1 MADMFKNYAEL
12 SAVYVEGTD
21 YRVTLTKKSKDIGVT
36 AYHGGGIEI
45 GSTELLQYI
54 YEKRTTWSW
63 YGFEGLL
70 SADNGNLHITSTNF
84 DEPRGMDFIGHVN
97 RAVSLHGASGDT
109 PITYI
114 GGMDV
119 ITRAFI
125 KSKLE
130 AKGFVVQLASTESG
144 IAGEQPNNF
153 VNRPPK
159 GGVQLE
165 MTTQLRKNFF
175 LNGDW
180 SKSVRTNKA
189 NWTQTMKDYG
199 DAVIEGVELAL
210 ALKLIGSGQ
219 LSLVDLNDAIV
230 SGTAPTNPSVGT
242 LWVDESVTPK
252 MLKKWNGTSWDEM
265 GELDPNLSETI
276 TDIQETLGNMANDDV
291 LDFQERQ
298 IIKDKLLEIIGYTAY
313 DKTPFLS
320 TFEGKVAGSTTVN
333 PHVSKYTGSA
343 TFMSTSNGTE
353 NTQAQYGNIMKKDG
367 TSFRVS
373 QSTANSRSQ
382 AVYSFNLIAEIE
394 KRFGVIPKSTTADKV
409 AWLKTNVFNLN
420 CKWHGYGTS
429 PTGNK
434 ASLANWRADVSSWG
448 TAVTNTGSTPTLTS
462 SVVDSTIMQYRID
475 SNGFVHFIAYAEPS
489 DGTTAS
495 SLYTDYVELE
505 ITMADALPTSTTL
518 DGIGYGDFYNTRT
531 SARLAGISTAD
542 IKYVAMATKYTALK
556 TYLDGLTPIDPWDT
570 TVTNRD
576 TIINVTKSAFRNAW
590 LDYYNSAKDLI
601 TATQEQLKKNVDNIE
616 NGGTNYGS
624 NGNFEMDITKSLW
637 KDNYVGNTVE
647 VVDIGTEEP
656 PHSKALHVKNT
667 TATNGGIFQPT
678 IFDGKTAEALT
689 GKQITVSYWLK
700 YQNIVLGDAS
710 HKAGRFGELIIRGVK
725 SDGTY
730 GYTYIR
736 VGVNN
741 AFDYTYT
748 LGTNMTWNRYYATAK
763 IDIPTGTLRVDRI
776 TFKHGI
782 ENCTGEFWT
791 TGIQIELGNKVSDWK
806 QSPIDL
812 QMRLTDVEFKI
823 SDDQVITKITTSQ
836 KYLSDF
842 AVVNKRLD
850 NTGVGGE
857 NLVDGSDFKVKPLMW
872 NSAIGTLVEGTGGQ
886 PNSLLVE
893 KATDK
898 TSYAFTLWGTSK
910 LLKDKTYTI
919 SFEAKTNGT
928 IDQFNYIYV
937 RGNGVADFRVSPYIN
952 VDKTNTTDFVPYSV
966 TFAPTYDLPANAGLL
981 IGCTG
986 STAPFEIRKAKIEIG
1001 EKATVWTRSQT
1012 DMDNII
1018 TASVESGSMVT
1029 NSTFASW
1036 GGTHSKYPTGMN
1048 QWSGTFYGQRE
1059 LVLTK
1064 NGGNALRFMN
1074 TGVSD
1079 AGANLASGFFKPNL
1093 ANTKYIMVEVDF
1105 YVNSGTDLTA
1115 TGILLDWM
1123 TNGSI
1128 RRQHRLQD
1136 LVQETIVTGKW
1147 YSGRKIFLRPTDTV
1161 TGYTGAMSGYL
1172 MANYSGLGTKADKD
1186 IIFDRLSIREATAE
1200 EIKAYSADLT
1210 IADMMSDMK
1219 ITPIEKSTLKQTW
1232 DNIQAEYADLLSQAK
1247 ASAVTYSI
1255 YDGAYSALNSTTNS
1269 TPRIQTDILASMTT
1283 TYTFAS
1289 TTARDN
1295 FKAKM
1300 STYYNE
1306 ALRLRRTIADIV
1318 ASPRNLILNSTFNQ
1332 TDDDGKPMIW
1342 KDNSFNTKWSVKDP
1356 EDDKPTSSIL
1366 YAGTTTGNTTN
1377 PVYSAHSNWFP
1388 VKQGDIFTFT
1398 LDFKTTSATAWD
1410 VKNPFI
1416 IEFWDSATTS
1426 TRVQYQDVSATN
1438 LGVSTV
1444 ADNTWYRA
1452 SISVQVTASTAT
1464 RGRIRLALFK
1474 NGDLFIREV
1483 QVQRGNKATDYEYA
1497 PEDTSTQIFLL
1508 ESRVSDVQQVISGS
1522 GIVDTIMNSV
1532 EYQLAMDGKANA
1544 ESLAN
1549 YATNEELEEGVAGA
1563 KSYAEQKVADIDFT
1577 PYVKQT
1583 EFSRTANDITA
1594 KFKSSGGINMLRN
1607 SIGFSGYDFWTPYTS
1622 ASVKY
1627 PLGTMQNEELDKLGF
1642 SSGFVTYKTST
1653 TQYLRQEVPTV
1664 IGQQYTFSFYLNKTA
1679 DASTNAHAGVDILQS
1694 DGTTMI
1700 RWLGL
1705 GANSGTTNGYQKFEH
1720 TFTAVT
1726 STTIISLTGGAN
1738 AEAVWTGVMFNIG
1751 DQPFQWSMHP
1761 QEVYNT
1767 NIQMDLNGIKVVQLD
1782 GGVPSGLT
1790 VMTPSRFAGY
1800 YDVDGNGTVDT
1811 TVGGVDEVFRV
1822 DKDEFVMKK
1831 AVVKEEITMGTI
1843 KVIKIQSTASTG
1855 WAFVSNKTS

>member
-21 YRVTLTKKSKDIGVT
+21 YKVTLNKKSKDIGVT

-119 ITRAFI
+119 ITRTFI

-130 AKGFVVQLASTESG
+130 AKGFVVQYASTESG

-165 MTTQLRKNFF
+165 MTSQLRKNFF

-230 SGTAPTNPSVGT
+230 SGTEPTNPSVGT

-320 TFEGKVAGSTTVN
+320 TYANKTTGSNTAN
-333 PHVSKYTGSA
+333 PHNAKYVQSA
-343 TFMSTSNGTE
+343 TNPNPTSGGTE
-353 NTQAQYGNIMKKDG
+353 FAQSSYDAIKTLNNTHSSVGSI
-367 TSFRVS
+367 
-373 QSTANSRSQ
+373 NSNTLMAHHLFSIN
-382 AVYSFNLIAEIE
+382 VIAEVE
-394 KRFGVIPKSTTADKV
+394 KKYGTIPKSTTADKV
-409 AWLKTNVFNLN
+409 AWLKSNISKFSIN
-420 CKWHGYGTS
+420 WYGYGTS
-429 PTGNK
+429 ATGNK
-434 ASLANWRADVSSWG
+434 ATLKRWDGSAWVVCG
-448 TAVTNTGSTPTLTS
+448 TNTASTYTLINGLPAVATS
-462 SVVDSTIMQYRID
+462 IQSDGFFYAIAHAEA
-475 SNGFVHFIAYAEPS
+475 SN
-489 DGTTAS
+489 GTTAS
-495 SLYTDYVELE
+495 TVYTDYIELE
-505 ITMADALPTSTTL
+505 ITMVDALPTSATL

-542 IKYVAMATKYTALK
+542 VKYVALATKYTALK

-576 TIINVTKSAFRNAW
+576 KIINVTKSAFRNAW

-637 KDNYVGNTVE
+637 KDSYVGNTVE

-667 TATNGGIFQPT
+667 TAVNGGIFQPT

-700 YQNIVLGDAS
+700 YQNIVQGS
-710 HKAGRFGELIIRGVK
+710 QVYNSGRFGELIIRGVA

-730 GYTYIR
+730 KYEYIR
-736 VGVNN
+736 IGATNV
-741 AFDYTYT
+741 FDYTYT
-748 LGTNMTWNRYYATAK
+748 TGTNMTWARYSATAK
-763 IDIPTGTLRVDRI
+763 IPIPTGALRVDRI

-791 TGIQIELGNKVSDWK
+791 TGIMIELGNKASDWK

-850 NTGVGGE
+850 NSGVGGE
-857 NLVDGSDFKVKPLMW
+857 NLVDNSDLKVKPVMW
-872 NSAIGTLVEGTGGQ
+872 NNAIGTLVEGTGGQ
-886 PNSLLVE
+886 PNSILVE
-893 KATDK
+893 KANGYN
-898 TSYAFTLWGTSK
+898 SYAFSLFGTSK
-910 LLKDKTYTI
+910 FLKDQTYTI

-937 RGNGVADFRVSPYIN
+937 RGNGVANFPIPTPIII
-952 VDKTNTTDFVPYSV
+952 DKTNTTDFVPYSV
-966 TFAPTYDLPANAGLL
+966 TFVPTYDLPANAGVL
-981 IGCTG
+981 IGTNG
-986 STAPFEIRKAKIEIG
+986 WTAPFEVRKVKIERG
-1001 EKATVWTRSQT
+1001 EKSTGWTRSQT

-1018 TASVESGSMVT
+1018 NASLESGSMVT

-1036 GGTHSKYPTGMN
+1036 GSTHSKFPTGMTS
-1048 QWSGTFYGQRE
+1048 WGASTPTRE

-1064 NGGNALRFMN
+1064 NGGNALRY
-1074 TGVSD
+1074 TGIGTND
-1079 AGANLASGFFKPNL
+1079 AGANLGSGFFKSNL
-1093 ANTKYIMVEVDF
+1093 ANAKYIMVELDF
-1105 YVNSGTDLTA
+1105 YVVSGTDLSGA
-1115 TGILLDWM
+1115 GIVLDWTGM
-1123 TNGSI
+1123 TTY
-1128 RRQHRLQD
+1128 RRIHKLQEM
-1136 LVQETIVTGKW
+1136 VGETITTGKW
-1147 YSGRKIFLRPTDTV
+1147 YSARKVFLRPSDTL
-1161 TGYTGAMSGYL
+1161 TGYTNMSGYL
-1172 MANYSGLGTKADKD
+1172 MANYSSIGTKADKD
-1186 IIFDRLSIREATAE
+1186 IIFDRLTMREATAE

-1219 ITPIEKSTLKQTW
+1219 VTPIEKSTLKQTW
-1232 DNIQAEYADLLSQAK
+1232 DNIQAEYADLISQASK
-1247 ASAVTYSI
+1247 SAVTYSV
-1255 YDGAYSALNSTTNS
+1255 YDGAYSALNGTTPKIS
-1269 TPRIQTDILASMTT
+1269 SEILSSMTT

-1289 TTARDN
+1289 TTARDA
-1295 FKAKM
+1295 FKTKLN
-1300 STYYNE
+1300 TYYNE
-1306 ALRLRRTIADIV
+1306 ALRLRRTIAEIT

-1356 EDDKPTSSIL
+1356 EETSKSTSSIL
-1366 YAGTTTGNTTN
+1366 YAGTTTGNATN
-1377 PVYSAHSNWFP
+1377 VIYSAHSNWFP
-1388 VKQGDIFTFT
+1388 VKQGEIFTFT
-1398 LDFKTTSATAWD
+1398 VDFKTTSATAWD
-1410 VKNPFI
+1410 VKIPFI
-1416 IEFWDSATTS
+1416 VEFWDSATTA
-1426 TRVQYQDVSATN
+1426 TRVQYKDVSNTD

-1452 SISVQVTASTAT
+1452 SYTVQVTASTAT
-1464 RGRIRLALFK
+1464 RGRIRLCLAR

-1549 YATNEELEEGVAGA
+1549 YATNEELEEGISGA

-1577 PYVKQT
+1577 PYVKTT
-1583 EFSRTANDITA
+1583 EFSRTADDITA
-1594 KFKSSGGINMLRN
+1594 KFKSGGGINMLRN
-1607 SIGFSGYDFWTPYTS
+1607 SIGFSGYDFWTPYTN
-1622 ASVKY
+1622 AGTKY

-1653 TQYLRQEVPTV
+1653 TQYLRQEVSTV